1 MTRDAVFRQA
11 RILVVDDHAANRALV
26 EALLKA
32 VGTGEILSAAGG
44 EEGLALAL
52 EQRPDLLVLDL
63 MMPGMDGFEVCRLL
77 RADPTMDDMPILVQ
91 TALDGANERAQV
103 FDMGASDLVVKPIN
117 AREFLARARV
127 HLENRAL
134 VRSLRDSQQRM
145 TTELRAARAM
155 QEAILP
161 SPAVLADIRATLGLS
176 VEAVFEPSSEI
187 GGDLWGLHRLGGGGL
202 GGGGLAGGRLGLFTV
217 DFSGHG
223 VSAALNV
230 FRLHALMADHPPDP
244 CDPAGY
250 LEHLNDLLV
259 RVLPRGQ
266 FATMFYGVIDRP
278 AGTLVYAAAGA
289 PDPLLDGVALD
300 GSGLPLGILGG
311 ARHDNRHCAFGP
323 DSTLFLYSDA
333 LTETPLNG
341 GAPLGEEG
349 LAAMLARADRAASP
363 EVLLAEFRAAA
374 PRELPDDLTAVVV
387 RAAH

>member
-1 MTRDAVFRQA
+1 MMFAMTREAVFRPA

-26 EALLKA
+26 EVLLKA
-32 VGTGEILSAAGG
+32 AGTGEILQAPGG
-44 EEGLALAL
+44 EEGLAMAL
-52 EQRPDLLVLDL
+52 EHRPDLLVLDL
-63 MMPGMDGFEVCRLL
+63 MMPGMDGFEVCRRL

-91 TALDGANERAQV
+91 TALDGADERAQV

-127 HLENRAL
+127 HLENRLL

-145 TTELRAARAM
+145 TTELKAARAM

-161 SPAVLADIRATLGLS
+161 SPAVLAEIRATLGLS

-187 GGDLWGLHRLGGGGL
+187 GGDLWGVHRLGGGQ
-202 GGGGLAGGRLGLFTV
+202 LGLFTI

-244 CDPAGY
+244 NDPAGY

-266 FATMFYGVIDRP
+266 FATMFYGVIDRQ
-278 AGTLVYAAAGA
+278 AETLVYAAAGA

-300 GSGLPLGILGG
+300 GSGLPLGILAG
-311 ARHDNRHCAFGP
+311 ARHDNRHCAFG
-323 DSTLFLYSDA
+323 DGSTLFLYSDA
-333 LTETPLNG
+333 LTETPLSS

-349 LAAMLARADRAASP
+349 LAAMLARADRSASP

-387 RAAH
+387 RAAP